1 MLQRFVERL
10 QLWWRE
16 REQEQQG
23 KNPLTWLAIVAL
35 LLIGLDI
42 YKIVVSHHF
51 VWSAALSN
59 VLLVAFLVL
68 YTCHSPFAWLAIP
81 AFGVIGLLQSP
92 FMFFSSASHYPLR
105 VRFLALAFVIIFSLA
120 VIAYGFLVRRRY
132 NIYLRDRSEV
142 APNI

>member
-16 REQEQQG
+16 REQEQRG

-42 YKIVVSHHF
+42 YKVVVSHHV
-51 VWSAALSN
+51 VWSAALSD

-68 YTCHSPFAWLAIP
+68 YTCYSPFAWLAIP
-81 AFGVIGLLQSP
+81 AFGVIGILQSP

-105 VRFLALAFVIIFSLA
+105 VRFFALAFFVIFSLA

-132 NIYLRDRSEV
+132 NIYLRDRSEA